1 MKHSRLIAAALAVL
15 FLAACSNSSVKIDNS
30 WLNGDYRG
38 GPLKNILI
46 VGLGQNPQNVKLWED
61 SFVASLEKS
70 GYNCMPAYKVFT
82 EQAPADSQ
90 PENLEAAKQ
99 KIIELG
105 FDGVVLGK
113 IRDVESGPTV
123 EGGEMHVVQ
132 TATYYSWTSYYAPQ
146 TFTVQD
152 KTRIV
157 NVDRIRVETNI
168 YAVKGETLV
177 YTAMIDSKNMS
188 DPKRSVTGL
197 VDAVIKDLKSRKVL

>member
-1 MKHSRLIAAALAVL
+1 MKHFRLIPVASAVL
-15 FLAACSNSSVKIDNS
+15 FLAACSDSSVKIDNS
-30 WLNGDYRG
+30 WINGDYRG

-61 SFVASLEKS
+61 SFVASLDKA
-70 GYNCMPAYKVFT
+70 GYNCTPAYKVFT
-82 EQAPADSQ
+82 EQIPEDSQ

-105 FDGVVLGK
+105 FDGVVLGR
-113 IRDVESGPTV
+113 IRDVESGPRV
-123 EGGEMHVVQ
+123 EGGETHVVQ
-132 TATYYSWTSYYAPQ
+132 TATYYSWYSYYAPQ

-152 KTRIV
+152 KTRVV

-177 YTAMIDSKNMS
+177 YTAMIDSKNMQ
-188 DPKRSVTGL
+188 DPDRAIKGL
-197 VDAVIKDLKSRKVL
+197 VDSVIKDLKSRKVL